1 MDETIEVF
9 KEVAT
14 FFITLL
20 NNGKKTMKAH
30 LTPLSYL
37 CAHLSKQY
45 KGSPGF
51 MVVSYFC
58 GLHADVGGKDVDAQS
73 MLTSLIGQIL
83 SEPDMKRY
91 YDPES
96 FDKHIVKKVK
106 KKDIESLGKI
116 FRILIDHLRATSMV
130 VFCLIDSISFYEVA
144 GRNKDAQT
152 ALSILNRI
160 VASQRGRRRR
170 ESDKMVFKL
179 IVTAG
184 AKSLN
189 AYKCFKPKEVLEM
202 NESVDGETTLK
213 FN

>member
-1 MDETIEVF
+1 
-9 KEVAT
+9 
-14 FFITLL
+14 
-20 NNGKKTMKAH
+20 
-30 LTPLSYL
+30 
-37 CAHLSKQY
+37 
-45 KGSPGF
+45 

-58 GLHADVGGKDVDAQS
+58 GLHADVRAKDADAQS

-83 SEPDMKRY
+83 SEPEMHRY

-96 FDKHIVKKVK
+96 FDKHIVKNAK
-106 KKDIESLGKI
+106 KKDVEALGKI
-116 FRILIDHLRATSMV
+116 FRILINHLRPTSMV

-144 GRNKDAQT
+144 GRNKDTQT

-160 VASQRGRRRR
+160 VASQRGRRKR

-189 AYKCFKPKEVLEM
+189 AHKCFKPKEVLEM
-202 NESVDGETTLK
+202 NESVDGGTIL
-213 FN
+213 NLS